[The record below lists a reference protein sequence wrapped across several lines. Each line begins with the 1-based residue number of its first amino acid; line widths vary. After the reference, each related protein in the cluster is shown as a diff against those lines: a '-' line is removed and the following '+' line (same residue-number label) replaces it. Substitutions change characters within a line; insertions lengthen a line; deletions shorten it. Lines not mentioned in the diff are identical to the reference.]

1 MDTFP
6 GVAHRTEMHR
16 RVALVVDDEEG
27 VRKTVKGFLENLGV
41 FVLEAEDAH
50 TATKLAKGSPLKLD
64 LLISDVLL
72 PYVNGRDLAN
82 RISLYRPAIKVLFI
96 SGYPLEVLQ
105 SHGLCPSHVD
115 LLLKPF
121 SPSELEAKVADIFR
135 NGVPWK
141 TRLLSSDGA
150 LAI

>member
-1 MDTFP
+1 MN
-6 GVAHRTEMHR
+6 R
-16 RVALVVDDEEG
+16 RIVLVVDDEEG
-27 VRKTVKGFLENLGV
+27 VRKTVKGFLETLGV
-41 FVLEAEDAH
+41 YVLEAEDAK
-50 TATKLAKGSPLKLD
+50 TATKLAKSSPLKLD

-82 RISLYRPAIKVLFI
+82 RISLCRPDIKMLFI

-121 SPSELEAKVADIFR
+121 SPSELEAKVLDIFL
-135 NGVPWK
+135 NGLPW
-141 TRLLSSDGA
+141 RMQMLSSDGT
-150 LAI
+150 LAV

>member
-1 MDTFP
+1 
-6 GVAHRTEMHR
+6 MHR
-16 RVALVVDDEEG
+16 RIALVVDDEEG
-27 VRKTVKGFLENLGV
+27 VRKTVKGFLETMGV
-41 FVLEAEDAH
+41 YVLEAEDAP

-82 RISLYRPAIKVLFI
+82 RISLSRPDIKVLFI
-96 SGYPLEVLQ
+96 SGYPLDVLQ

-121 SPSELEAKVADIFR
+121 SPAELEAKVVDIIR
-135 NGVPWK
+135 NGMPWR
-141 TRLLSSDGA
+141 TRMLSGDGT
-150 LAI
+150 LAV

>member
-1 MDTFP
+1 MN
-6 GVAHRTEMHR
+6 R
-16 RVALVVDDEEG
+16 RIVLVVDDEEG
-27 VRKTVKGFLENLGV
+27 VRKTVKGFLETLGV
-41 FVLEAEDAH
+41 YVLEAEDAN
-50 TATKLAKGSPLKLD
+50 TATKLAKSSPLKLD

-82 RISLYRPAIKVLFI
+82 RISLCRPDIKMLFI

-121 SPSELEAKVADIFR
+121 SPSELEAKVLDIFL
-135 NGVPWK
+135 NGLPW
-141 TRLLSSDGA
+141 RMQMLSSDGT
-150 LAI
+150 LAV